1 MNIDRRFRHNTRPPR
16 ANTSVDKPA
25 GTLRDASW
33 TGTRSHLQS
42 SSPAV
47 PYSSHS
53 LTTGE
58 ATIRLYGSYRLA
70 LVVGWRWAAG
80 ITTSSGSLSKTGI
93 PLHNIGMCL
102 EYSSEDGFGWG
113 TFPMKTKEGKVI
125 REGHFAKGAIT
136 EFAFATDQIDDNYD
150 DFIRFLKDLKS
161 QRAQLTLHADQ
172 YSMWYLR
179 LHDRLWWLKRGW
191 NGFAFWIT
199 RRLER
204 EVTTSLGTKGSK
216 YLFRIPVFESPGQN
230 MLHFAAVVRESPPRI

>member
-1 MNIDRRFRHNTRPPR
+1 MDWHSIT
-16 ANTSVDKPA
+16 PA
-25 GTLRDASW
+25 VVIACCSLFIALFNYW
-33 TGTRSHLQS
+33 RSNYTVVRVVSTS
-42 SSPAV
+42 SSGGMAV
-47 PYSSHS
+47 GRGNYY
-53 LTTGE
+53 E
-58 ATIRLYGSYRLA
+58 FRI
-70 LVVGWRWAAG
+70 VVQN
-80 ITTSSGSLSKTGI
+80 LGI